1 MKKYFLF
8 YPLLVIILVACEDVI
23 PVKLGDKNVDLY
35 VVEAKITTKDKPF
48 VILEKSLPVNVD
60 LPLEGV
66 SGAIITIADNAQPSN
81 IVTLIEDKSV
91 RDGYYTVP
99 NNIDYYGVISRE
111 YTVTI
116 ESQGV
121 TLQAKDVLSPV
132 ESIDS
137 ISVGASKMAD
147 GFFLSVFGY
156 SLEPKG
162 LGNYYKWDIYIND
175 TLQYKSE
182 NLAVASDELVD
193 GNYVNGLELF
203 IDFYENNKKEDRK
216 LKLYD
221 TVYVTQNSISAFT
234 YEYYM
239 QMLSQIQSGRSLFS
253 PLAANV
259 KGNFTSSDGK
269 VVLGL
274 FTAQDVSK
282 SNLVVINKAIENQ
295 LKQGGFGF

>member
-137 ISVGASKMAD
+137 ISVGASK
-147 GFFLSVFGY
+147 S
-156 SLEPKG
+156 